1 MRLASFRAA
10 NGRQGFGEVLADG
23 SIVELG
29 TPEVSG
35 LRQALSAW
43 GLSGIAERARGSTAR
58 RLAAGSFKWLPPIVD
73 PGKILCV
80 GLNYR
85 RHAEEAGMAI
95 PKYPSMFV
103 RFANSQVGHEE
114 PTVAPANSGDYDFEA
129 ELAVIIGRSVRHVSE
144 SSALSAVAGYACFA
158 ENSVRDFQ
166 RHAAQATPGKN
177 FEASGAFGPWMTT
190 ADAVP
195 DLASAHVIGRLNG
208 EVMQDEPLSNLIFSI
223 AAIISYASSYTRL
236 EPGDVLVTGT
246 PAGVGMA
253 RKPPVWLKPGDVFE
267 VDIAGV
273 GLLRNPVVAEGAA
286 R

>member
-1 MRLASFRAA
+1 MRLASFRTAE
-10 NGRQGFGEVLADG
+10 GRQGFGEVLADG
-23 SIVELG
+23 SVAELG
-29 TPEVSG
+29 TADVPG
-35 LRQALSAW
+35 LRQALAAW
-43 GLSGIAERARGSTAR
+43 GLSGIVARAAQSGLV
-58 RLAAGSFKWLPPIVD
+58 RLAAGSFRWLPPIVD

-85 RHAEEAGMAI
+85 RHAEEAGMAL

-103 RFANSQVGHEE
+103 RFANSQVGHGE
-114 PTVAPANSGDYDFEA
+114 PTIAPTNSGDYDFEA
-129 ELAVIIGRSVRHVSE
+129 ELAVIIGRAGRHI
-144 SSALSAVAGYACFA
+144 SAEAANDHVAGYACFA

-177 FEASGAFGPWMTT
+177 FEASGAFGPWITT

-195 DLASAHVIGRLNG
+195 NLGQAHVIGRLNG
-208 EVMQDEPLSNLIFSI
+208 QVMQDEPLSNLIFSI
-223 AAIISYASSYTRL
+223 ETIISYASSFTRL

-273 GLLRNPVVAEGAA
+273 GLLRNPVAAEGVG